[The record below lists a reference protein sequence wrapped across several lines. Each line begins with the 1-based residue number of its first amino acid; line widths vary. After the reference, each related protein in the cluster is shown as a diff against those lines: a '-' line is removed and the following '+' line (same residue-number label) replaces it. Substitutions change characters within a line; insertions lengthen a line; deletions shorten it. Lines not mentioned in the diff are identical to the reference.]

1 MAEELIKKLES
12 LKINTEP
19 EPTERK
25 TRRGVTSKILL
36 ENKQVQ
42 PKTTRTRKSTTVT
55 KIKTNPCIA
64 LRFEGFI
71 KRASKNQQKPIA
83 IIIVGPVASGKTTTL
98 KTVLPPDFDYD
109 YYNLDDYHE
118 YLLEKET
125 FIQTDKITKKK
136 YKNLII
142 RGKELLYEKYKAEGI
157 EYTKETID
165 LMVDE
170 NPELVRPLYN
180 SIFSKLITVANK
192 CIDEDIQ
199 SLYSTA
205 NTKNVVIDTTGGSY
219 QKILTHKQ
227 MLEGKGYRVIMVAL
241 YATYDTTKQ
250 RNEERYRSVP
260 LGGVLSSWL
269 NTISNLDL
277 YKKLFED
284 DYYLINTDSTVL
296 TNDTTVRIQK
306 NPKLKTSGYV
316 SYIFNFDGAIKI
328 FNNTAILTYY
338 GRNIKEDIYN
348 KLRQQKYKSEPILK
362 QSKIIEKKIVS
373 I

>member
-1 MAEELIKKLES
+1 
-12 LKINTEP
+12 
-19 EPTERK
+19 
-25 TRRGVTSKILL
+25 
-36 ENKQVQ
+36 
-42 PKTTRTRKSTTVT
+42 
-55 KIKTNPCIA
+55 
-64 LRFEGFI
+64 
-71 KRASKNQQKPIA
+71 
-83 IIIVGPVASGKTTTL
+83 
-98 KTVLPPDFDYD
+98 
-109 YYNLDDYHE
+109 
-118 YLLEKET
+118 
-125 FIQTDKITKKK
+125 
-136 YKNLII
+136 
-142 RGKELLYEKYKAEGI
+142 
-157 EYTKETID
+157 
-165 LMVDE
+165 
-170 NPELVRPLYN
+170 
-180 SIFSKLITVANK
+180 
-192 CIDEDIQ
+192 
-199 SLYSTA
+199 
-205 NTKNVVIDTTGGSY
+205 
-219 QKILTHKQ
+219 